1 MSDFSSLSGQLL
13 VSLPSMQGDYF
24 SHTVTL
30 LIEHNDEGA
39 FGLVINKPLDEELSD
54 LLADTAL
61 TCPQGITVLESGPVE
76 QNRLFFLHTSDQTF
90 ENSHPIND
98 HVSLTTTLDVF
109 DAEGDTLPEHLLA
122 GLGYAGWSGGQL
134 EEEIRAD
141 VWLVVPYVNEIVFD
155 VPFEH
160 RPEFAAKTIG
170 IDLNLISPT
179 PGHG

>member
-1 MSDFSSLSGQLL
+1 MSDFSSLAGQLL

-30 LIEHNDEGA
+30 LIEHNEDGA
-39 FGLVINKPLDEELSD
+39 FGLVINKPLDLELSD
-54 LLADTAL
+54 LLVDSEL
-61 TCPQGITVLESGPVE
+61 HCPEGIRVLESGPVE
-76 QNRLFFLHTSDQTF
+76 QNRLFFLHTSDQVF

-98 HVSLTTTLDVF
+98 HVSLTTSMDVF
-109 DAEGDTLPEHLLA
+109 DARGETLPAHLLA

-141 VWLVVPYVNEIVFD
+141 VWLVVPYVNDIIFD
-155 VPFEH
+155 VPFEE
-160 RPEFAAKTIG
+160 RPEFAARAIG
-170 IDLNLISPT
+170 IDLNLISPN